1 MRPAERGAVTV
12 EAAIALA
19 ALTLVLLAALGSLSA
34 VGAAVR
40 CQDAARELARL
51 TARGDDRAHQ
61 AAAAV
66 APAGATLEVSTVGDE
81 IRAQV
86 TAAPI
91 GVLPVR
97 ISGSALAIREPG
109 ALDAGISGPGAL
121 DPDAPN
127 RGTAEPDVAEPGAA
141 ESSVAEPG
149 ALDPGAPNPGAS
161 VPDGAEPGAVDLG
174 APDPGA
180 PDPDPLD
187 PDALDPGTPDPSA
200 RDLGAFDSAGLR

>member
-51 TARGDDRAHQ
+51 TARGDGRAHQ

-81 IRAQV
+81 IRARV
-86 TAAPI
+86 TAAPV

-109 ALDAGISGPGAL
+109 VLDAGPSGPGAL
-121 DPDAPN
+121 DPDAPDP
-127 RGTAEPDVAEPGAA
+127 GTAEPDAAEPDA
-141 ESSVAEPG
+141 AEPG
-149 ALDPGAPNPGAS
+149 ALDLGD
-161 VPDGAEPGAVDLG
+161 PDPD
-174 APDPGA
+174 APDP
-180 PDPDPLD
+180 LE
-187 PDALDPGTPDPSA
+187 PGTPDPRAS
-200 RDLGAFDSAGLR
+200 DPGALDSAGLR